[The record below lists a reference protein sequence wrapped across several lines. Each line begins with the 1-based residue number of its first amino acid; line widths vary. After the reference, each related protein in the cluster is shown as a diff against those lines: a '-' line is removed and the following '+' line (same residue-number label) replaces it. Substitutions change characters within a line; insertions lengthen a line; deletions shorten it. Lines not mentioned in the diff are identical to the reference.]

1 MYFRGWVLHLN
12 GTERQKRLRVE
23 SDKSWIPSRDTVD
36 GKCHQ
41 APWVCAS
48 LRESCT
54 FTKQWRK
61 QQSVF
66 SAWIIR
72 TFTISISHL
81 FFIVYFAGVLGF
93 CLIFSFLC
101 SLQSQFLPQY
111 CQKLINVHTYSY
123 SHVCSR
129 YFWCEWVFK
138 WECICVCI
146 LCVVACKV
154 FCQLFQNLRDFLP
167 VQWDS

>member
-1 MYFRGWVLHLN
+1 MSPSTLSLRQSARELHLYKAVKK
-12 GTERQKRLRVE
+12 T
-23 SDKSWIPSRDTVD
+23 
-36 GKCHQ
+36 
-41 APWVCAS
+41 
-48 LRESCT
+48 T
-54 FTKQWRK
+54 FYLFC
-61 QQSVF
+61 SNNH
-66 SAWIIR
+66 